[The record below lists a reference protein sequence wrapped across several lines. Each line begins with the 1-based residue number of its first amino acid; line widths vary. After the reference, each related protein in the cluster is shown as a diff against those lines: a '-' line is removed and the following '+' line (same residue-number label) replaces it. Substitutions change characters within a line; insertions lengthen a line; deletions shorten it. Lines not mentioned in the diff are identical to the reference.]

1 MTKRI
6 VVASG
11 KGGVG
16 KTTVCVGVGRAL
28 TALGYRTLLIDFD
41 DLRSL
46 DLVAGVGE
54 HVVFDWGDVL
64 LDRCAPQ
71 DALNETDGLYVLSS
85 PRSFDG
91 VTPQKVRELMEKYDS
106 FDYILIDAPA
116 GIGTG
121 LRLACA
127 GAFRGIVVATADP
140 VSVRSAATAAQK
152 MQDLGVGPLRL
163 LLNRAAKKDMKKK
176 RLMNIDDVIDGV
188 SVQLLGV
195 IPEDHRIRLQSY
207 GGKLLGKHQIS
218 TTPFYNVAKRITGE
232 NVPLF
237 FL

>member
-28 TALGYRTLLIDFD
+28 TALGHRTLLVDFD

-46 DLVAGVGE
+46 DLVAGVAE
-54 HVVFDWGDVL
+54 RVVYDWGDVL
-64 LDRCAPQ
+64 LGRCEPQ
-71 DALNETDGLYVLSS
+71 DALNETDGLFVLAG
-85 PRSFDG
+85 PRSYADITKEQVRDLMRRFD
-91 VTPQKVRELMEKYDS
+91 D
-106 FDYILIDAPA
+106 FDYILMDAPA
-116 GIGTG
+116 GVGTG
-121 LRLACA
+121 FCLAC
-127 GAFRGIVVATADP
+127 GAAPRGIVVATADP
-140 VSVRSAATAAQK
+140 VSVRSAAIAAEK
-152 MQDLGVGPLRL
+152 MQTLGVGYVRL

-176 RLMNIDDVIDGV
+176 RLMNIDDAIDGV
-188 SVQLLGV
+188 SAQLLGI
-195 IPEDHRIRLQSY
+195 IPEDRHIRLREM
-207 GGKLLGKHQIS
+207 GGTLLEKHQIS
-218 TTPFYNVAKRITGE
+218 TTPFMNVAKRVTGE